1 MPSSITRQMGGSR
14 RTIMYTHVSLKCRKG
29 NNDEKVLKN
38 FLSNKQK
45 RISATKV
52 LQVIIGRTVV
62 HLRIIGRSIL
72 LLLPALRLVLMLLLV
87 TAVNG
92 VAFLLVTV
100 PLLGESAQL

>member
-1 MPSSITRQMGGSR
+1 MGGSR

-29 NNDEKVLKN
+29 NNDEKVLKKI
-38 FLSNKQK
+38 LSNKQK

-52 LQVIIGRTVV
+52 LQVIIGRPVV
-62 HLRIIGRSIL
+62 HLRIVGRSILL
-72 LLLPALRLVLMLLLV
+72 LLLPALRLVLLMLLV